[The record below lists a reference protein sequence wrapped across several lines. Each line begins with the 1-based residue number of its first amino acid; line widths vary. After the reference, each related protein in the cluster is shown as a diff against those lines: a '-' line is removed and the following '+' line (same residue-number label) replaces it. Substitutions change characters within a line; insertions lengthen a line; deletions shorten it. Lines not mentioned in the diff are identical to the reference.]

1 MLIHYVADLSFI
13 IYTTFTRAVKVE
25 DTMKPSFGA
34 YSKEFELINR
44 SLKRVPAIARCIYLH
59 DKIHGFFILLVFH
72 DTTQTTLDVTVLSTA
87 YPSNIRELVVSQ
99 SQESNYPVIVAP
111 YVSKES
117 AAVCAHHNIGYF
129 DRSGNCRLALHCLY
143 VSDQGHLNKFP
154 ERRGTKTIFAPSS
167 RVSSHILREIM
178 SNIGY
183 RWKLSHLAA
192 KLNCSV
198 GQVFK
203 VKDYLWEQRWAQM
216 TKSGLRITEP
226 EAIMRSWSEE
236 YSQRSSSFDVMHCYT
251 LLPIPEFEDK
261 VRAITKNSGFLG
273 WQILFSCQ
281 VLDPRFQLHGVAG
294 NHRRISM

>member
-1 MLIHYVADLSFI
+1 M
-13 IYTTFTRAVKVE
+13 
-25 DTMKPSFGA
+25 
-34 YSKEFELINR
+34 
-44 SLKRVPAIARCIYLH
+44 
-59 DKIHGFFILLVFH
+59 
-72 DTTQTTLDVTVLSTA
+72 
-87 YPSNIRELVVSQ
+87 
-99 SQESNYPVIVAP
+99 
-111 YVSKES
+111 
-117 AAVCAHHNIGYF
+117 
-129 DRSGNCRLALHCLY
+129 
-143 VSDQGHLNKFP
+143 SDQGHLNKFP
-154 ERRGTKTIFAPSS
+154 ERRGAKTIFAPSS

-261 VRAITKNSGFLG
+261 VRAITKNSGLACYFTGFSGGVRYAPVVRYNKAHILVQDRDVDVFLEETSCKKVESG
-273 WQILFSCQ
+273 ANVHIQAVTSSELLYDARAIKDYQVASPVQVYLDCMRLKGRGEEMAEAILTKEI
-281 VLDPRFQLHGVAG
+281 LK
-294 NHRRISM
+294 